1 MVLIPF
7 VLVASVL
14 PMSKGIL
21 ALDQSTRVSGWAF
34 YKDELIDFGHWEN
47 THEDLAIRIHKLCQQ
62 IQTKIDIYKPELI
75 VIENIQ
81 MQHGDVATFQKLAQ
95 VQGALMALC
104 VENEIDYKL
113 VYPSEWRKECNFLK
127 GNDLKREN
135 QKKIAQQWVKDKY
148 NMKCTQ
154 DEADAICIAYAE
166 NKTQEGCLTWD

>member
-1 MVLIPF
+1 
-7 VLVASVL
+7 
-14 PMSKGIL
+14 
-21 ALDQSTRVSGWAF
+21 
-34 YKDELIDFGHWEN
+34 
-47 THEDLAIRIHKLCQQ
+47 
-62 IQTKIDIYKPELI
+62 
-75 VIENIQ
+75 

-148 NMKCTQ
+148 DMKCTQ